1 MVVPPLLKR
10 AVSLALLVG
19 LSPLGGGWVAVKPR
33 TARDDVWLP
42 AMSATTRRTSWA
54 PSGSAAVLKEKDP
67 LAASGQGTTAVVKK
81 AQDESVA
88 CTDLWTTDRL
98 STTSDTVRKPP
109 PSSVADQEVTAAP
122 PTRPSS
128 RKS

>member
-1 MVVPPLLKR
+1 MMVVPPLLKR
-10 AVSLALLVG
+10 AVSSALLLG
-19 LSPLGGGWVAVKPR
+19 GSPLGVGWFAVKTR
-33 TARDDVWLP
+33 TVRDEVSLP

-54 PSGSAAVLKEKDP
+54 PSGRAAVLKEKDP
-67 LAASGQGTTAVVKK
+67 LAASGQGTTAVVRK

-88 CTDLWTTDRL
+88 CADLWTTDRL

-109 PSSVADQEVTAAP
+109 PSSVADQEVTGAP

-128 RKS
+128 RK